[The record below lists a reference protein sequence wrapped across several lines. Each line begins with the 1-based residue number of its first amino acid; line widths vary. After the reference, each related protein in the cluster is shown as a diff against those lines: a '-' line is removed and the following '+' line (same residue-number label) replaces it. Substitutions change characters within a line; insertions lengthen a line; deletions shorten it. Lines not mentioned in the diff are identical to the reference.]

1 MKGIY
6 KLLLIAF
13 LFRIILS
20 FIVWHPD
27 LNNHIDWGIRFWD
40 YGPGR
45 FYTANVWSFDWPNQ
59 PPGTAIIFALMRKLY
74 EIVFAL
80 FWWINIIIPP
90 FPSNIMLFFEERL
103 YPAFLKLPGIIAD
116 LGIGFLIYKYFNSQ
130 KKVWQGTL
138 GAGIFLFNPIV
149 WYNSSLWGQTDSVVN
164 FFGLF
169 SVLALINK
177 RIVWALL
184 FIALS
189 LFIKAS
195 LVILLPV
202 VFAVL
207 IGQRYSLSEWKR
219 AIFVTVLIIG
229 ILTLPFSQGEPFSWL
244 FNLYQQKIFGNRLE
258 LITAN
263 AFNFWAFL
271 TGIHARSN
279 ELLLGPFS
287 FKIWG
292 NLLFGATLAPILI
305 LLSKKQDKDIILWSS
320 FLVLF
325 SSFIFLTGTHERYLY
340 PIFPLL
346 TILAIENIKFFIPLI
361 VLSIIHFLN
370 LYNFWWAPKIQALI
384 DFMSAY
390 DRLMPRVLGLI
401 NFIFFTLLYF
411 QFFKLKNLLFK
422 SNKPR

>member
-1 MKGIY
+1 MVTILR
-6 KLLLIAF
+6 LLVLAF
-13 LFRIILS
+13 LFRFFLA
-20 FIVWHPD
+20 FLVWHPD

-74 EIVFAL
+74 EIVFAF
-80 FWWINIIIPP
+80 FWWINITIPP

-116 LGIGFLIYKYFNSQ
+116 LGIGFLIYKYFSGQ

-164 FFGLF
+164 FFGLL
-169 SVLALINK
+169 SVLTLINK
-177 RIVWALL
+177 RIVWTLL

-195 LVILLPV
+195 LIVLLPVILL
-202 VFAVL
+202 VL
-207 IGQRYSLSEWKR
+207 VRQRYGFSEWKT
-219 AIFVTVLIIG
+219 AILVAALVVG

-271 TGIHARSN
+271 TGIHARSH
-279 ELLLGPFS
+279 ELLLGPLP
-287 FKIWG
+287 FKAWG
-292 NLLFGATLAPILI
+292 SILFGATLVPILI
-305 LLSKKQDKDIILWSS
+305 FLFKKQDKDTILWSS

-325 SSFIFLTGTHERYLY
+325 SSFTFLTGTHERYLY

-346 TILAIENIKFFIPLI
+346 TILAIKNVKFFIPLI

-370 LYNFWWAPKIQALI
+370 LYNFWW
-384 DFMSAY
+384 Y
-390 DRLMPRVLGLI
+390 PRVEWLVSVLSAGDRILPRLLGLAT
-401 NFIFFTLLYF
+401 TLVFLRSYF
-411 QFFKLKNLLFK
+411 RFFKTRTTLDG
-422 SNKPR
+422 

>member
-1 MKGIY
+1 MRGIY

-59 PPGTAIIFALMRKLY
+59 PPGTAVIFALMRKLY
-74 EIVFAL
+74 EMVFAI
-80 FWWINIIIPP
+80 FWWINITIPP

-138 GAGIFLFNPIV
+138 GAGVFLFNPVV

-164 FFGLF
+164 FFGLL
-169 SVLALINK
+169 SILALINK
-177 RIVWALL
+177 RIVLALVS
-184 FIALS
+184 IALS

-202 VFAVL
+202 VLIAL

-271 TGIHARSN
+271 TGIHARSH
-279 ELLLGPFS
+279 ELLLGPLPFKMWGILSFS
-287 FKIWG
+287 IS
-292 NLLFGATLAPILI
+292 LVPILI
-305 LLSKKQDKDIILWSS
+305 LLFRKQNANITLWAC
-320 FLVLF
+320 FLALF
-325 SSFIFLTGTHERYLY
+325 SSFIFLTGVHERYLY
-340 PIFPLL
+340 PVFPIL
-346 TILAIENIKFFIPLI
+346 TILAVQNLKTFVFLVLLSLI
-361 VLSIIHFLN
+361 HLLN
-370 LYNFWWAPKIQALI
+370 LYNFWWYPRI
-384 DFMSAY
+384 DILVTLLSAS
-390 DRLMPRVLGLI
+390 DRILPRILGAV
-401 NFIFFTLLYF
+401 NTIFFFLVYFVFLKRQKLYE
-411 QFFKLKNLLFK
+411 KK
-422 SNKPR
+422 